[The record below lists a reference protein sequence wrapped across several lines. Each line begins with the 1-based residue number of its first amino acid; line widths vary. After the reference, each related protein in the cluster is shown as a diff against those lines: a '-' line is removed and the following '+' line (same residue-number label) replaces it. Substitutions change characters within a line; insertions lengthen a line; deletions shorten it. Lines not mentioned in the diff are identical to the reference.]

1 MILAY
6 SLFSKSDFKKIFKD
20 LKCEEPCHTVLVTG
34 LVQALGK
41 STYIV
46 CRKPSASRADKR
58 SNVLTK
64 YLLISAWS
72 QKGRFWDGRN

>member
-41 STYIV
+41 SL
-46 CRKPSASRADKR
+46 CAESHQHQG
-58 SNVLTK
+58 
-64 YLLISAWS
+64 LI
-72 QKGRFWDGRN
+72 KGQMC